1 MKPVVASPVQ
11 DPAGRLYV
19 CVSDVPLLIWMVSVA
34 PLATGSPTIAS
45 SLPASFAL
53 TLIFRCSGAPGFF
66 TTNLL
71 PSTV

>member
-19 CVSDVPLLIWMVSVA
+19 CVSDVPLLIWMVSIA